1 MWEQLLDRRRLFLGF
16 LKPIESALVGHP
28 AKRPYPCQKDRK
40 FNVNITCLC
49 LNAITWLPD
58 WITVYRD
65 VEVFCDPREYTKISN
80 DPAGPPAGP
89 PAVTDADICT
99 QFFNE
104 GSKMTIGRAY
114 DMLWIKFSNY
124 LKEQTLGTQII
135 LTLMPLVDEDRDNRL
150 NLSECE
156 QLIKHIKLMGP
167 QPTSK

>member
-1 MWEQLLDRRRLFLGF
+1 MARFSLQVA
-16 LKPIESALVGHP
+16 ALSLV
-28 AKRPYPCQKDRK
+28 CL
-40 FNVNITCLC
+40 ITMV
-49 LNAITWLPD
+49 TSD
-58 WITVYRD
+58 
-65 VEVFCDPREYTKISN
+65 N
-80 DPAGPPAGP
+80 DPAGP